1 MNFSSTLMK
10 NLYLGIA
17 PFWTAIYKKAA
28 GKERQSRGV
37 SRT

>member
-1 MNFSSTLMK
+1 MNFSNILIK
-10 NLYLGIA
+10 KLYLDIA

-28 GKERQSRGV
+28 GKEHQSEGV